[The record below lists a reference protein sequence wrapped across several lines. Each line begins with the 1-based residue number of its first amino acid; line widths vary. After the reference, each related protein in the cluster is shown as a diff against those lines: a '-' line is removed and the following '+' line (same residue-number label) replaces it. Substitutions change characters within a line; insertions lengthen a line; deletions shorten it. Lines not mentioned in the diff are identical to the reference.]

1 MRRGVGRN
9 VAVGGR
15 AQRAPA
21 QSNRSDFSQQVQISN
36 SRELIARFFA
46 DLRRALRL
54 TLPQAAYY
62 LQVRA
67 EVIEALETGQVEYL
81 PPWPETARI
90 VMTYASMA
98 GVDGRP
104 ALNAMGALIAELS
117 RMAATEQQI
126 ASYASQAGG
135 HFMRAGSAIA
145 NGARWLPQQA
155 VQQVRQRPQRAL
167 YALSLPLGLLLLM
180 MHTSVF
186 DVVAKPFG
194 ATVRWVSGYFQEHF
208 APVRDGMRYIEVDD
222 PRSRRAD
229 KLQIGSGSY

>member
-1 MRRGVGRN
+1 MRRGVERN

-15 AQRAPA
+15 AQRAPTPRG
-21 QSNRSDFSQQVQISN
+21 RSDFSQQVQISN
-36 SRELIARFFA
+36 NRELIARFFA

-62 LQVRA
+62 LQVRP
-67 EVIEALETGQVEYL
+67 EIIEALETGQVEYL

-98 GVDGRP
+98 SVDGRP
-104 ALNAMGALIAELS
+104 ALNAIGGLLTELARLAEVES
-117 RMAATEQQI
+117 QI
-126 ASYASQAGG
+126 SGYASRAGG
-135 HFMRAGSAIA
+135 LMRAGSAIA
-145 NGARWLPQQA
+145 NGAMRLPQQA
-155 VQQVRQRPQRAL
+155 MQEMRHRPQRAL

-180 MHTSVF
+180 LHGSVF
-186 DVVAKPFG
+186 DVVSRPFG

-229 KLQIGSGSY
+229 KLRIGGGSY